1 MTRLTPTMIQDVP
14 SSLGSRDADLR
25 GSIGT
30 DLLGLARAAARAGED
45 AFGLSSM
52 TAAVVPVTSGQGVTR
67 GFTTS
72 VQAIISHL
80 GASAWQTERTD
91 VSGFHDAVRSGADLI
106 FMADDGEFVAY
117 NRRHGGCVTNVE
129 CTALGYVTALEIA
142 AGGLR
147 GREVAVIGAGR
158 VGSHAVRLL
167 AERGASVFVHDA
179 DRAKAEM
186 LAASHGAVAVGTMA
200 EALRSRT
207 LALNASPAPVP
218 GGLIARGTI
227 MSSPGMP
234 FSFDEEGMSRMGRL
248 IHDPLQIGVAT
259 MAVSAAGLGARDGE
273 RAA

>member
-91 VSGFHDAVRSGADLI
+91 VSGFHDAVR
-106 FMADDGEFVAY
+106 
-117 NRRHGGCVTNVE
+117 
-129 CTALGYVTALEIA
+129 
-142 AGGLR
+142 
-147 GREVAVIGAGR
+147 
-158 VGSHAVRLL
+158 
-167 AERGASVFVHDA
+167 
-179 DRAKAEM
+179 
-186 LAASHGAVAVGTMA
+186 
-200 EALRSRT
+200 
-207 LALNASPAPVP
+207 
-218 GGLIARGTI
+218 
-227 MSSPGMP
+227 
-234 FSFDEEGMSRMGRL
+234 
-248 IHDPLQIGVAT
+248 
-259 MAVSAAGLGARDGE
+259 
-273 RAA
+273 